1 MLRQAASSGVLSR
14 VEGAVKIVALWVLLS
29 LLGPSSCQG
38 NRLNGSATG
47 PPFYMTKA
55 WIIVPSRTRHHA
67 IERVSQKTSRAM
79 SWNYWRKPHIRK
91 LS

>member
-55 WIIVPSRTRHHA
+55 
-67 IERVSQKTSRAM
+67 
-79 SWNYWRKPHIRK
+79 
-91 LS
+91 